1 MPGDFTLQAPE
12 PKTRGYQVAL
22 GTSGPRSGRHNEWR
36 VLPLDGP
43 TLHPDRSPPT
53 DGCDRYQQARQKP
66 ALRESS
72 YRSPSLRILSALDP
86 THPRVLLNDI

>member
-1 MPGDFTLQAPE
+1 MVIFFDSWPILWMAQQSTPI
-12 PKTRGYQVAL
+12 V
-22 GTSGPRSGRHNEWR
+22 
-36 VLPLDGP
+36 
-43 TLHPDRSPPT
+43 PPT

>member
-1 MPGDFTLQAPE
+1 MHCTMTGHQHDEL
-12 PKTRGYQVAL
+12 
-22 GTSGPRSGRHNEWR
+22 
-36 VLPLDGP
+36 
-43 TLHPDRSPPT
+43 PPT
-53 DGCDRYQQARQKP
+53 DGCERYQQARQKP